1 MRYTDIY
8 TTAAGDM
15 WDHIAYKIYGD
26 EQYMAQ
32 LMAANPAHA
41 STVVFGG
48 GVELIVPDIEISASS
63 NLPPWRR
70 S

>member
-15 WDHIAYKIYGD
+15 WDAIAYRVYGA
-26 EQYMAQ
+26 EKYMAQ

-41 STVVFGG
+41 KTLVFGG
-48 GVELIVPDIEISASS
+48 GVELVVPDIEITAAFT
-63 NLPPWRR
+63 LPPWR